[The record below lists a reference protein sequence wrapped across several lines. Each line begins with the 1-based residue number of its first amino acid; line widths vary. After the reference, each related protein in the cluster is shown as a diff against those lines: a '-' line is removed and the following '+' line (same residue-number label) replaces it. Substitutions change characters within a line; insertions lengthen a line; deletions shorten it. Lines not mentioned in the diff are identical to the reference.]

1 MAERGT
7 RAVALFRPRYRHNVF
22 SKLHPVLF
30 VEASPSS
37 MRYSISLRRTDVV
50 STLRGPRALSSGR
63 AGGGKQPQFTCGVKR
78 KASVQAPQP
87 VQRVQG
93 RRAFVLRGRRCRPR
107 ALSGG
112 RVARAAQAEFTSAVS
127 KARSVQAPCP
137 YSATS
142 ADGQSWYTGEGMK
155 QVQRERIRQEDGRI
169 VTVLPGHGR
178 L

>member
-78 KASVQAPQP
+78 NRLRAGPAAGTACPGQTGLCVTRAKVSPPGAFRRPGRKGRAGGIHFRRKQGPKRAGPVSVQCD
-87 VQRVQG
+87 QR
-93 RRAFVLRGRRCRPR
+93 RRAVVVPRRRNET
-107 ALSGG
+107 G
-112 RVARAAQAEFTSAVS
+112 AA
-127 KARSVQAPCP
+127 
-137 YSATS
+137 
-142 ADGQSWYTGEGMK
+142 
-155 QVQRERIRQEDGRI
+155 
-169 VTVLPGHGR
+169 
-178 L
+178 